1 MENVYCMYLLNFA
14 LVQNELTRTGRTVQS
29 SISSPKENKKA
40 EGILSSEN
48 LALMW
53 IQVCRNYIA
62 VRKLILYF
70 VKLKL
75 NNRTSDFFDLWPNS
89 GYTLS
94 GLVVSLPASWNPR
107 FHKLGLCN
115 ILLSINLQHIVIPEN
130 IEKTLCTVHFL
141 PHETLGLS
149 NSQVGALRNIPLSMN
164 LEFVI
169 EQNHWTKDESAITKS
184 EHRNI

>member
-149 NSQVGALRNIPLSMN
+149 NSQVGALRNIPLSIS

-169 EQNHWTKDESAITKS
+169 EQKMNQQFTS
-184 EHRNI
+184 

>member
-1 MENVYCMYLLNFA
+1 MLKYGQSRSSIYKIRQQTSKLDPIFINIKKIIYWYLFFRLMENVYCMYLLNFA

-29 SISSPKENKKA
+29 PISAPKENKKA

-75 NNRTSDFFDLWPNS
+75 NNRTSLTFDLI
-89 GYTLS
+89 
-94 GLVVSLPASWNPR
+94 R
-107 FHKLGLCN
+107 D
-115 ILLSINLQHIVIPEN
+115 ILWVAWLF
-130 IEKTLCTVHFL
+130 HFL
-141 PHETLGLS
+141 PHETLGFTS
-149 NSQVGALRNIPLSMN
+149 RSS
-164 LEFVI
+164 VI
-169 EQNHWTKDESAITKS
+169 FYFQ
-184 EHRNI
+184 